1 VFDGKMGETRSRTS
15 RTEVILNLFTGPA
28 LRSAVAQIRKEP
40 MPPLTWQEF
49 ESSGPHSVVKIEF
62 ARGSKEYFRD
72 AIHFWIVFLQSHFRH
87 ANLSNADT
95 FFHTLQQDRYTQCQE
110 LSQEEFMRT
119 IQWYNFVEDEQVFSL
134 RGSVQH
140 TWQVYDEGIEL
151 ALLAETQSE
160 FAAFYWELND

>member
-1 VFDGKMGETRSRTS
+1 
-15 RTEVILNLFTGPA
+15 
-28 LRSAVAQIRKEP
+28 
-40 MPPLTWQEF
+40 
-49 ESSGPHSVVKIEF
+49 
-62 ARGSKEYFRD
+62 
-72 AIHFWIVFLQSHFRH
+72 
-87 ANLSNADT
+87 
-95 FFHTLQQDRYTQCQE
+95 
-110 LSQEEFMRT
+110 MRT